1 MISNELC
8 KIRGEAEGEFEM
20 RLDNIDMPEET
31 WQCEIFSVNSSLL

>member
-1 MISNELC
+1 MISSELC

-31 WQCEIFSVNSSLL
+31 LRILDQGFYTDT